1 MTQQPQLK
9 KTADEREEKKKKID
23 EEVNE
28 LRVQLEKQDSF
39 LNIALVSFISLVIAV
54 AAAIMHFKVLESIQ

>member
-39 LNIALVSFISLVIAV
+39 LNIALVLFISLVIAV